1 MSGLLSP
8 RASPVRQRLALCA
21 GLGLAALGACSERS
35 TSPSNPTSVT
45 RSAITATLSP
55 VPIVALQRSGVASAP
70 QRFDLRAEI
79 TFHNGA
85 NIGTRITRLDLVALH
100 SKGSGEVR
108 SHPVNVWVVANGTA
122 IHTVSDSVEVP
133 SGAIPTA
140 WHLIATGVDGDDLP
154 VEVAPIAA
162 PVKVEAQ
169 APSGPDATIVAAGDI
184 ARCETD
190 SHIATAQLVTGVQG
204 TVLTL
209 GDHVYPNGTSEQFSN
224 CYERSWGRHRSR
236 TRPAPGNHDWDAD
249 SGAPYFNYFGV
260 NAGPWGQGYFSYDL
274 GSWHM
279 VSLNSNVS
287 AGEGS
292 AQLAWLR
299 NDLARSSAACT
310 LAYWHHPL
318 FSSGPNGNAPRMADV
333 WRVLDEADAD
343 VALVSHDH
351 MYERFAP
358 QDASGRSDP
367 RGLRSFVVGTGGAPL
382 YQVKSIQPNSEVREN
397 LSWGVLKLVL
407 RGRSYDWEF
416 LPIAGQSF
424 RDSGTAQCVVP

>member
-1 MSGLLSP
+1 MSGLPSP
-8 RASPVRQRLALCA
+8 FASPVSRRLTLCA
-21 GLGLAALGACSERS
+21 CLGIAAFGACSERGDG
-35 TSPSNPTSVT
+35 PSNPSGVV
-45 RSAITATLSP
+45 RSTITATLSP
-55 VPIVALQRSGVASAP
+55 VPVVALPRSGGTSAP

-79 TFHNGA
+79 TFHNA
-85 NIGTRITRLDLVALH
+85 TAAGTRITRLDLVALH
-100 SKGSGEVR
+100 SNGPGQVR
-108 SHPVNVWVVANGTA
+108 AYPVNVWVAAHGTA
-122 IHTVSDSVEVP
+122 VHTVSDSVEVP
-133 SGAIPTA
+133 SGATPTA
-140 WHLIATGVDGDDLP
+140 WRLTATAVDEDDLP
-154 VEVAPIAA
+154 VEVAPVDT

-190 SHIATAQLVTGVQG
+190 SHIATAQLVTGVPG

-209 GDHVYPNGTSEQFSN
+209 GDHVYPNGTAEQFAS
-224 CYERSWGRHRSR
+224 CYERGWGRHRSR

-260 NAGPWGQGYFSYDL
+260 NAGPWGLGYFSYDL
-274 GSWHM
+274 GSWHI

-299 NDLARSSAACT
+299 NDLARTAAACT

-318 FSSGPNGNAPRMADV
+318 FSSGPNGNTPKMADI
-333 WRVLDEADAD
+333 WRVLDDADAD
-343 VALVSHDH
+343 VVLVSHDH
-351 MYERFAP
+351 MYERFGP

-367 RGLRSFVVGTGGAPL
+367 RGLRSFVVGTGGGPL
-382 YQVKSIQPNSEVREN
+382 YPLKSIQPNSEVREH
-397 LSWGVLKLVL
+397 LSWGVLKMIL

-416 LPIAGQSF
+416 LPITGQTF